1 MNSSLPTLVVT
12 SLVFLTSSLST
23 TFADGLENGDFS
35 KGKSHW
41 MGDGTAVTVNADGS
55 VGVSAESKA
64 PSSLALPPIAS
75 PGTEPKPGSP
85 SVIEIKLKSTQF
97 ADFFQKFKTPKEID
111 GMGVEVVYKGSADFK
126 PNDKATVYDRD
137 IDWKPGG
144 IWYWTA
150 LVNPKVDMIIRMDK
164 RDIHD
169 YRLQAVKPGGAWQTA
184 KFRWTD
190 VGGNQDVTFHILATP
205 GHGALYI
212 KSVTLTP

>member
-1 MNSSLPTLVVT
+1 MDKPTSQLLLICALSLATLAVN
-12 SLVFLTSSLST
+12 
-23 TFADGLENGDFS
+23 ARAEGLENGDFA

-41 MGDGTAVTVNADGS
+41 MGDGTAIPQQSIGAASTTDALKPPG
-55 VGVSAESKA
+55 
-64 PSSLALPPIAS
+64 SLALPPVAS
-75 PGTEPKPGSP
+75 QSTESKPGTP
-85 SVIEIKLKSTQF
+85 SVIEMKLKLTQF
-97 ADFFQKFKTPKEID
+97 ADLFQKFKTPKEMD
-111 GMGVEVVYKGSADFK
+111 GMNVEVVYKGSADFK

-137 IDWKPGG
+137 ITWKPGG

-169 YRLQAVKPGGAWQTA
+169 YRLQAVKPGSEWQTA